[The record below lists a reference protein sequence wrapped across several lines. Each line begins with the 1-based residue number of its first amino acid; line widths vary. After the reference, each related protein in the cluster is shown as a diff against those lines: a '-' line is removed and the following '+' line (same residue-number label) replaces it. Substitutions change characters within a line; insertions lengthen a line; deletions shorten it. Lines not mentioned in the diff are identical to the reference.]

1 MSGGTGTVLIR
12 YGRIR
17 TGTGTILQITNHT
30 KIGGGRINRQLKQ
43 VRYHTYGRQQSI
55 IQIREK
61 KSTKHARTL
70 NILSLFPCFLWSDK
84 APTAIIRDFSEN
96 TENPSNNTKT
106 GIMVTTS
113 IYTNLYII
121 MAKRVP
127 VYQLPA
133 TTRYRT
139 GVKNKFL
146 KIFCDSKIL
155 HQQKDFDNR
164 PMEKSRS

>member
-1 MSGGTGTVLIR
+1 M
-12 YGRIR
+12 
-17 TGTGTILQITNHT
+17 Q
-30 KIGGGRINRQLKQ
+30 
-43 VRYHTYGRQQSI
+43 
-55 IQIREK
+55 E
-61 KSTKHARTL
+61 RTL

-84 APTAIIRDFSEN
+84 APTAIVRDFSEN

-121 MAKRVP
+121 IAKRVP

-139 GVKNKFL
+139 GVKNKLL

-164 PMEKSRS
+164 PMEKSRSYGQGIRFPAMPAGVQTLKIRKIIL